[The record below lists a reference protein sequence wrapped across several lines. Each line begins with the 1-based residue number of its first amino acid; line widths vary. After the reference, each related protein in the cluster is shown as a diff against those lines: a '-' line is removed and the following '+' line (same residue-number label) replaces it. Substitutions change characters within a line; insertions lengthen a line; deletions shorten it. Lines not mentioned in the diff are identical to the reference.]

1 MNTSRSQTDERRVV
15 ITGMGMLS
23 SLGIG
28 IDAFWQKLSH
38 GESGIGPIQWLTHSA
53 APKNMG
59 CEVWDFDLK
68 AARKS
73 YLSLQKRTV
82 RLMCREIQLGVAS
95 ANLAVE
101 HAKLET
107 ESLKRDRFG
116 VEFGA
121 NLMLSPPDVLKD
133 SCWKCVEPEDPTR
146 EFHHDKWGSMGVNED
161 QANGMQDLEPLW
173 LLKYLPNMPA
183 CHISIGLD
191 ARGPSNSMTMDDAS
205 GNLALAEASR
215 IIGRGRADVMIAGS
229 TGTRLHPVKTVHARL
244 WEEVAESDSAP
255 ETWYRPFDRDRN
267 GQVVAE
273 AACSLIVE
281 EESHAKER
289 GATVFAEVLG
299 TGSACVADK
308 SGHPNLRK
316 ALAVA
321 MRKAVEDSGLSSKDI
336 GHINAHGIGSQAG
349 DAAEA
354 AAILDVFGADR
365 PKIPVTALKSYFGN
379 SGSGNGL
386 LELSGS
392 ILSLRDGK
400 ILPTRNYE
408 NPDPNC
414 PLHIVAGEPESTDN
428 RVFLNVSVTSIGQ
441 ASAAVL
447 RVL

>member
-28 IDAFWQKLSH
+28 TDAFWQKLSA
-38 GESGIGPIQWLTHSA
+38 GESGIGPIQSLSHSA

-59 CEVWDFDLK
+59 GEVWDFDLK
-68 AARKS
+68 EARKT
-73 YLSLQKRTV
+73 YLSPQKKTV
-82 RLMCREIQLGVAS
+82 RLMCREIQIGVAS

-101 HAKLET
+101 HARLET
-107 ESLKRDRFG
+107 KDLKRDRFG

-121 NLMLSPPDVLKD
+121 NLMLSPPEVLKD
-133 SCWKCVEPEDPTR
+133 GCWKCVEPEDPTR
-146 EFHHDKWGSMGVNED
+146 EFHHEKWGSEGANTD
-161 QANGMQDLEPLW
+161 QASGMQELEPLW

-205 GNLALAEASR
+205 GNLALAEAAR
-215 IIGRGRADVMIAGS
+215 MIARGRADVMIAGS

-244 WEEVAESDSAP
+244 WEDVADSDTPA
-255 ETWYRPFDRDRN
+255 ELWYRPFDRDRN

-281 EESHAKER
+281 EQSHAEQR

-299 TGSACVADK
+299 AGSACVADK
-308 SGHPNLRK
+308 AGQPNLRK
-316 ALAVA
+316 ALAIA
-321 MRKAVEDSGLSSKDI
+321 MHKAIEDAGLTPRDI

-354 AAILDVFGADR
+354 AAILDVFGADH
-365 PKIPVTALKSYFGN
+365 PKVPVTALKSYFGN

-386 LELSGS
+386 LELAGS
-392 ILSLRDGK
+392 ILSLREGK
-400 ILPTRNYE
+400 ILPTRNFE

-414 PLHIVAGEPESTDN
+414 PLHIVAGNAESTEN
-428 RVFLNVSVTSIGQ
+428 RVFLNINVTTIGQ
-441 ASAAVL
+441 ASAAIL
-447 RVL
+447 RVA